1 MFKELTNLETTNGM
15 RYYRTNESRPNL
27 TKIISDI
34 GKAGNVEEAV
44 SLARQLINADNTNRL
59 IDNNEEQI
67 TRCMHY
73 IKANTQKG
81 MYITKEHMASYLH
94 NECGIQGTRAHYG
107 YTDPRGATEYALER
121 LVAEGYLKKVKVRHQ
136 TDKSWWRCTILEAY
150 EVV

>member
-1 MFKELTNLETTNGM
+1 MFKELTNLETTTGM

-34 GKAGNVEEAV
+34 GKTGSVEEAV
-44 SLARQLINADNTNRL
+44 VLARQLINADNTNRL
-59 IDNNEEQI
+59 IDKHEEQI
-67 TRCMHY
+67 TRCMSY

-94 NECGIQGTRAHYG
+94 HECGIQGTRTQYG
-107 YTDPRGATEYALER
+107 NTDPRGATEYALER
-121 LVAEGYLKKVKVRHQ
+121 LVAEGYLKKVKVRHK
-136 TDKSWWRCTILEAY
+136 TDESWWRCTILEAY